1 MIMDTVKICMLAV
14 PALFSLVIVKQW
26 NANFSPLLRVA
37 LTVLFGS
44 AAIAALSPI
53 LEYLF
58 GLLGTEQTLY
68 ATVLFKALGIAVLSH
83 YAAELCRESGEG
95 GLAGGVETL
104 GKIEILLLCIPLMEE
119 ILSCAKSLLAQGG

>member
-1 MIMDTVKICMLAV
+1 MLAV

-26 NANFSPLLRVA
+26 KGDFSPLLRVG

-44 AAIAALSPI
+44 IAIGALSPV

-58 GLLGTEQTLY
+58 SLLGAEQTLY
-68 ATVLFKALGIAVLSH
+68 TTVLFKALGIAVLSH

-95 GLAGGVETL
+95 GLAGGVETV

-119 ILSCAKSLLAQGG
+119 LLSFARNLLDYGG